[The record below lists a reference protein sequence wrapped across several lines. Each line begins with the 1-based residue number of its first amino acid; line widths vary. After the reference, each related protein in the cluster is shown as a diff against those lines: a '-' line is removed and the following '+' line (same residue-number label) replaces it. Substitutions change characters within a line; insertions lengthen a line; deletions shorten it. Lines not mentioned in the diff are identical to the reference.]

1 MLLQYE
7 TCKNGFYETGYVEI
21 DDKKYNEIIKN
32 DNPGGQNMVPAYERT
47 ESSMKFLDDLNNL
60 VKYSNYVCCK
70 KMSKDWRKT
79 GREQALQMVYEIFNC
94 VRRANA
100 YNLFKY
106 YNKRTSLFDD
116 ALAWLTT
123 LSGFI
128 DYMRTYMTE
137 VKCEVW
143 NKWVLL
149 IHDLE
154 VRIKGVKKIDAERVK
169 KAV

>member
-1 MLLQYE
+1 MQLKYE

-21 DDKKYNEIIKN
+21 DDKKYQEIV
-32 DNPGGQNMVPAYERT
+32 NPGGNLNMVPAYERT
-47 ESSMKFLDDLNNL
+47 ESSVKFLSNLDDL
-60 VKYSNYVCCK
+60 VKYSNYICTK

-106 YNKRTSLFDD
+106 YNKRTALFDD

-128 DYMRTYMTE
+128 DYMRVYMVE
-137 VKCEVW
+137 VKSKYWE
-143 NKWVLL
+143 KWAL
-149 IHDLE
+149 IINDLE
-154 VRIKGVKKIDAERVK
+154 IKIKGVKKSDAERIK
-169 KAV
+169 KAN